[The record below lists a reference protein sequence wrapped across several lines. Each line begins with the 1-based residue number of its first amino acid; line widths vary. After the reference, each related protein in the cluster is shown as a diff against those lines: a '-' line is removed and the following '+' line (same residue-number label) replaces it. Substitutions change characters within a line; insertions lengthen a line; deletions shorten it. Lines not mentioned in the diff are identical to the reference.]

1 MSRFLFLFLI
11 CFVPATVS
19 ACHTT
24 IVVKNQTEFDGLQE
38 KLTNTIKAGKKNI
51 YVKLM
56 PGTYIAK
63 EQHILLKDIKAAG
76 TKIHIQGNN
85 SILVPSGKEYFDGDV
100 YQGVFS
106 VDNSWMSGAEDMETW
121 SNVRYADSLIE
132 ILDEEKKRCRLKCK
146 NSFPPNTDFNNAYIL
161 IPHWFKSSI
170 YKIDK
175 IEGQYI
181 YFSANDLKTS
191 RFGGYNV
198 NDDHNYG
205 KKQIR
210 YKLCNVD
217 LGEDYFR
224 ITKGR
229 VRLPKGVASVWEG
242 LTHNFVAIRN
252 CKFASVDIDGIQFRG
267 NAYKESSYA
276 ISIKRTECKNIRIR
290 RCSFRGMR
298 GNVIS
303 ISESPNVRIANNRFE
318 ECYRYGI
325 RSSNESVN
333 TVVENNYFESMGKA
347 MVNTKCVRCQGTD
360 YRVSDNIFLNFGY
373 GGISTGIVYNS
384 KMTQPCSGVIE
395 NNDLSFDQD
404 YLKHIDNYGI
414 MDGGAIYIGTRND
427 HIVVRKNYIHGFS
440 GMHSN
445 RGIFCDDGAYNIEIY
460 GNVITDIANSW
471 CIDSR
476 RVKKVERSNSPE
488 SLVDR
493 ANVNVII
500 RDNVV
505 DGGIRFEAHED
516 LDNGCVKGANYILQT
531 PNGKLPK
538 MIVSNVANAE
548 DDIVL
553 ESTRGVSIG
562 PKKCK
567 YINPKL

>member
-1 MSRFLFLFLI
+1 MEHYNSIPRLAILFVC
-11 CFVPATVS
+11 CFMATVAS
-19 ACHTT
+19 ACRTT

-38 KLTNTIKAGKKNI
+38 KLTNTIKSGKKNI

-63 EQHILLKDIKAAG
+63 EKQIQLKGIKAAD
-76 TKIHIQGNN
+76 TKIHIKGNN
-85 SILVPSGKEYFDGDV
+85 AVLMPTGREYHEGDV
-100 YQGVFS
+100 YQGSFS
-106 VDNSWMSGAEDMETW
+106 VDNSWMNGTEDVETW
-121 SNVRYADSLIE
+121 SYVQYADSLID
-132 ILDEEKKRCRLKCK
+132 ILDAEKKRCRLKCK

-191 RFGGYNV
+191 KFGGYNV

-217 LGEDYFR
+217 LREGCFR

-229 VRLPKGVASVWEG
+229 VHLPSGVASVWEG
-242 LTHNFVAIRN
+242 NTHNFLTIKD
-252 CKFASVDIDGIQFRG
+252 CSFAVVDIEGIQFRG
-267 NAYKESSYA
+267 NAYAESTYA
-276 ISIKRTECKNIRIR
+276 ISIKRTECKSIRIHN
-290 RCSFRGMR
+290 CSFLGMR
-298 GNVIS
+298 GDVIL
-303 ISESPNVRIANNRFE
+303 ISGSPNVRIDNNRFK

-333 TVVENNYFESMGKA
+333 TVVENNHFESMGKA
-347 MVNTKCVRCQGTD
+347 MANTKCIRCQGTN

-427 HIVVRKNYIHGFS
+427 HIVVRKNHIHGFS

-460 GNVITDIANSW
+460 GNVITGIANSY

-500 RDNVV
+500 RDNVI

-516 LDNGCVKGANYILQT
+516 LDNGCVKGANYILLAQD
-531 PNGKLPK
+531 GKVPE
-538 MIVSNVANAE
+538 MIVKNV
-548 DDIVL
+548 V
-553 ESTRGVSIG
+553 
-562 PKKCK
+562 
-567 YINPKL
+567 NPENDKVK